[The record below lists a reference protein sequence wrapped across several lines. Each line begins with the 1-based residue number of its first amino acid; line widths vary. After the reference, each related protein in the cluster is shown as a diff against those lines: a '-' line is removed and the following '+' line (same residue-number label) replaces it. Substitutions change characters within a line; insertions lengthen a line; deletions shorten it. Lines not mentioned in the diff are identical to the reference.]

1 MTYTTTATLD
11 HTHYDIRCN
20 ITVKFR
26 RDIGADETEILD
38 VHLNSMTWPATT
50 GPDYVQGRT
59 HFSIHALAEIESVIQ
74 LDLEL
79 DDDFLDRLPS
89 LATADED
96 DSGDTFREERGAA

>member
-20 ITVKFR
+20 ITIKFR

-50 GPDYVQGRT
+50 GPDYVQERT
-59 HFSIHALAEIESVIQ
+59 HFSIHALAEVESVIQ
-74 LDLEL
+74 LDIEL

-89 LATADED
+89 LATQHED
-96 DSGDTFREERGAA
+96 DGDGQREERGAA